1 MNATPSTEPTQPE
14 RPAMLSMSITIE
26 RTPMTLQ
33 WEGQEIQVEQ
43 LGIRLPFARKPVDLK
58 DMSASGDYV
67 VYVTET
73 RTMTPEEFDGFAA
86 NLLVSR
92 DWLAGKGG
100 YVGQGCLCVEVHAPG
115 RPYLYVDPSGGDYAR
130 YVARLG

>member
-1 MNATPSTEPTQPE
+1 MP
-14 RPAMLSMSITIE
+14 SMSITIE
-26 RTPMTLQ
+26 RTPLTLQ

-43 LGIRLPFARKPVDLK
+43 LGIRLPFARKPENLK
-58 DMSASGDYV
+58 DLSASGDYI

-100 YVGQGCLCVEVHAPG
+100 YVGQGRLCIEVHAPG
-115 RPYLYVDPSGGDYAR
+115 RPYLYVDPSGGDYGR
-130 YVARLG
+130 YVGRLG